1 MTDET
6 MSGTMTLKSM
16 FVKDI
21 DQRIDGVVKASD
33 DKNLRDEIDEYVL
46 TNEIQQSLDNLLS
59 EYDAPGA
66 HHTNGVWISGYFG
79 SGKSH
84 LLKILSHILGDTPD
98 AFVSDPAARIPR
110 EQAVRTLMRKAREA
124 GNYEL
129 EGLLQRSLGI
139 PATSLLFN
147 IDSKSQGNK
156 ETATADAFARVFNEA
171 RGYFGANRY
180 IAKFEHD
187 LDNNGK
193 LETFKQLF
201 EEKTGKSWEEGR
213 TESQFWDEE
222 ISEAFTEA
230 TGKPTREDRTIIADY
245 QTQYRPTIADFADDV
260 NAWLN
265 TQDPN
270 HRILF
275 LVDEVGQFISNKTER
290 MLNLQ
295 SVTEEL
301 FTRTNG
307 RAWVLVTSQEDLD
320 KVVKDRTVSQGLDLT
335 KIKGRF
341 DINMRLSSTDAIE
354 VIQRRLLTKTDEAQT
369 ELERLW
375 QREQGNLGTLFD
387 FQGEGG
393 AQQFRTNQFGSEED
407 FVSSYPFMNYEFG
420 LFQNAMRGMSDSG
433 FFEGS
438 HRSVG
443 ERSLLSTVSIAL
455 TESRNVPF
463 GGIVPFSK
471 LYDGIAGTLQT
482 SANYRINEANNRL
495 PDNDD
500 KPLALSLLKALLM
513 VKHVQGFKAT
523 VRNLRVLVLDRF
535 GEDIP
540 ELEARI
546 TRVLDMLET
555 ENYVHRNG
563 EFYEYLTNEEQEVE
577 KEIKNV
583 DIADTDIRSFIHELL
598 SQDILRGRLQIEH
611 GPQKT
616 PFRYNIAIDGANIGR
631 AQATA
636 LHLVTPLIDMTG
648 DNTSIEN
655 KVLRSSGER
664 NVVRIIL
671 PEEKTFISDVIM
683 YEKTEKYVK
692 VNLRNK
698 ETSEQRA
705 RIISEKSAAL
715 TGMRLTLKATLQ
727 QTIMQS
733 TFAYNGAV
741 FEPKSSTAEGRIVE
755 AMDMMIGKFYSN
767 FSMLGG
773 VKYDEKGLAK
783 VLSDAQTPDDEM
795 LPGTSD
801 ARARLDAP
809 VQDVLSFIL
818 LRSKTIRPT
827 VRAII
832 SHYEEPPYGW
842 PYAATLACLLHLYG
856 TGQIQLTLD
865 SRKVERTAVVTLL
878 TNSKKQDSIAVEVPK
893 QYDQSKVN
901 RLRRFYDEYFSSSHG
916 RLPADPV
923 DMAGFIRNAL
933 SDETVQLQSL
943 VDRNARFAFVRQ
955 LEPVIAC
962 LRRVVNHGDQWM
974 LELFVTGSEDDNDE
988 QLLDDKDDTVDPIRQ
1003 ILNGA
1008 QRTVLVDCV
1017 DYLKSNESNFTLAP
1031 ADLQTARDEAL
1042 DMAGDTKLFRGN
1054 RINQLKTKVD
1064 GIREALDQRIAEERD
1079 QALAVITSVQESIV
1093 QSESYGNATE
1103 QAQKQAVAQLEA
1115 AAGKVRSVKY
1125 IADIRQT
1132 ADNVQK
1138 TLYAELVTRLDA
1150 AVRDEKKTTGNGAEP
1165 AVQPGRHV
1173 KTVAEPES
1181 KETLEP
1187 TVRRSVFITTIPAPK
1202 PVTALENEHDV
1213 DTFLEAY
1220 RRTLIQA
1227 INEGKKILL

>member
-1 MTDET
+1 MSQGNRANAMT
-6 MSGTMTLKSM
+6 
-16 FVKDI
+16 
-21 DQRIDGVVKASD
+21 
-33 DKNLRDEIDEYVL
+33 
-46 TNEIQQSLDNLLS
+46 
-59 EYDAPGA
+59 
-66 HHTNGVWISGYFG
+66 
-79 SGKSH
+79 
-84 LLKILSHILGDTPD
+84 D
-98 AFVSDPAARIPR
+98 AFV
-110 EQAVRTLMRKAREA
+110 
-124 GNYEL
+124 
-129 EGLLQRSLGI
+129 
-139 PATSLLFN
+139 
-147 IDSKSQGNK
+147 
-156 ETATADAFARVFNEA
+156 RVFNES

-193 LETFKQLF
+193 LDVFKRLF

-213 TESQFWDEE
+213 AESQFWDEE

-230 TGKPTREDRTIIADY
+230 TGKPVRDDKMIIADY

-260 NAWLN
+260 NIWLN

-275 LVDEVGQFISNKTER
+275 LVDEVGQFIADKAER

-301 FTRTNG
+301 FSRTNG

-320 KVVKDRTVSQGLDLT
+320 KVVENRTVSQGLDLT

-341 DINMRLSSTDAIE
+341 DINMRLNSTDAIE
-354 VIQRRLLTKTDEAQT
+354 VIQRRLLTKTDEAQAA
-369 ELERLW
+369 LERLW

-433 FFEGS
+433 FFEGA

-455 TESRNVPF
+455 MESRNVPF

-540 ELEARI
+540 ELETRI
-546 TRVLDMLET
+546 TRVLDMLEA
-555 ENYVHRNG
+555 ENYVHRNS

-583 DIADTDIRSFIHELL
+583 DIADANIRSFVYDLL

-616 PFRYNIAIDGANIGR
+616 PFRYSIAIDGATIGQAR
-631 AQATA
+631 ATT
-636 LHLVTPLIDMTG
+636 LHLVTPLAEVAGAVSMQ
-648 DNTSIEN
+648 N
-655 KVLRSSGER
+655 KLLRSSGER
-664 NVVRIIL
+664 NVIRIIL
-671 PEEKTFISDVIM
+671 PDEKTFVSDVAM

-692 VNLRNK
+692 VNLHNK
-698 ETSEQRA
+698 ETSEQRV
-705 RIISEKSAAL
+705 RIIGEKSAAL

-727 QTIMQS
+727 QAIIRS
-733 TFAYNGAV
+733 TFAYNGAALDL
-741 FEPKSSTAEGRIVE
+741 KSSTAEGRIVE

-767 FSMLGG
+767 FDLLGG

-801 ARARLDAP
+801 ARAKLDEP

-818 LRSKTIRPT
+818 RSKAIRPT
-827 VRAII
+827 ARAII

-842 PYAATLACLLHLYG
+842 PYTAVLACLLHLYG
-856 TGQIQLTLD
+856 TGQIRFTLD
-865 SRKVERTAVVTLL
+865 SRKVERTEVVALL
-878 TNSKKQDSIAVEVPK
+878 VNTKKQDSIAVEVPK

-901 RLRRFYDEYFSSSHG
+901 RLRRFYDEYFDASTSK
-916 RLPADPV
+916 LPADPV
-923 DMAGFIRNAL
+923 DMASFIRNAL
-933 SDETVQLQSL
+933 SDEAVQLQSL
-943 VDRNARFAFVRQ
+943 VDRNSGFAFVRQ
-955 LEPVIAC
+955 LEPVVAR
-962 LRRVVNHGDQWM
+962 LRRVVGHGDQWM
-974 LELFVTGSEDDNDE
+974 IESFVTGGEDDNDE
-988 QLLDDKDDTVDPIRQ
+988 QLLDDKDDTIDPIRQ

-1008 QRTVLVDCV
+1008 QKTVLNDCV
-1017 DYLKSNESNFTLAP
+1017 DYLRSNDSNFTLAP
-1031 ADLQTARDEAL
+1031 ADLQTACDEAL
-1042 DMAGDTKLFRGN
+1042 DMTDDAKLFRGN
-1054 RINQLKTKVD
+1054 RINQLKAKVD
-1064 GIREALDQRIAEERD
+1064 GIREALDRRIAAERER
-1079 QALAVITSVQESIV
+1079 ALAVIASVRESII
-1093 QSESYGNATE
+1093 QSESYRNAAE
-1103 QAQKQAVAQLEA
+1103 HAQQQAVDQLES
-1115 AAGKVRSVKY
+1115 AAGKVRSVRY

-1132 ADNVQK
+1132 ADDVQK

-1150 AVRDEKKTTGNGAEP
+1150 AIRDEKKPTDGNGTEVSA
-1165 AVQPGRHV
+1165 QTGRHV
-1173 KTVAEPES
+1173 KTVAEPEP
-1181 KETLEP
+1181 KETPEP
-1187 TVRRSVFITTIPAPK
+1187 TVRRSVFISTISTPK
-1202 PVTALENEHDV
+1202 PVAALENEHDV